1 MIPARIGVFLHDG
14 RLAVVALR
22 RGDRLEHFVVEE
34 AEDPAATLAAELRA
48 RGLGGGRV
56 RLGLDRRLAV
66 VKAIELPRTG
76 DSDVARMIRFD
87 LERHVPFP
95 PEDARFDWV
104 ELPSGPEEPRRVLV
118 AAAEARTVERLLA
131 LLAGAKRRPVA
142 LTVACHGLTALLPRA
157 LPTRRAV
164 WVHRHDGMADL
175 LFLESRT
182 LLVSRQ
188 VAAADVQGLAREIQR
203 SLPLVRW
210 SAAEDVWLSGDEAE
224 TARADLAGAL
234 GVPVSPPPY
243 AEAFVPLVAALPTE
257 REGAA
262 LLALAVAA
270 TPRNPVLNLLPVR
283 ARPWTPSREQLVT
296 AGVIVVTALLGL
308 GLALTHVIKRERYV
322 ARVTEEVRRLEP
334 DAKAVE
340 ALAAEL
346 TRKRRVV
353 SALELA
359 QASRIQALPAL
370 GELTETLPA
379 GAWLQSLV
387 MDRQGVELTG
397 QADEAS
403 SLIPLL
409 EASTRLE
416 RAEFTSPVTKTQNK
430 EQFRIRAA
438 WEASSEVRGKP

>member
-22 RGDRLEHFVVEE
+22 RGDRLEHFVVED
-34 AEDPAATLAAELRA
+34 AEDPAATFAAELRA

-76 DSDVARMIRFD
+76 DGDVARMVGFD

-104 ELPSGPEEPRRVLV
+104 ELPGGAEEPRRVLL
-118 AAAEARTVERLLA
+118 AAAEARTVERPLA
-131 LLAGAKRRPVA
+131 LLAGAKRRPAA
-142 LTVACHGLTALLPRA
+142 LTVACHGLTALLLRA
-157 LPTRRAV
+157 LPAHRAV
-164 WVHRHDGMADL
+164 WVHRHEGVADL
-175 LFLESRT
+175 LFLDSRT
-182 LLVSRQ
+182 LLTSRQ
-188 VAAADVQGLAREIQR
+188 VAATDVQALTREIQR

-210 SAAEDVWLSGDEAE
+210 SAADDVWLSGDDAQ
-224 TARADLAGAL
+224 TTRADLAGSL

-243 AEAFVPLVAALPTE
+243 ARAFVPLVAALPAE

-270 TPRNPVLNLLPVR
+270 TPRNPLLNLLPVR

-296 AGVIVVTALLGL
+296 AGVIVATALLGL
-308 GLALTHVIKRERYV
+308 GLAQAHVIKTERYL

-334 DAKAVE
+334 DAKAVD

-346 TRKRRVV
+346 ARKRRV
-353 SALELA
+353 
-359 QASRIQALPAL
+359 QI
-370 GELTETLPA
+370 G
-379 GAWLQSLV
+379 
-387 MDRQGVELTG
+387 
-397 QADEAS
+397 
-403 SLIPLL
+403 
-409 EASTRLE
+409 
-416 RAEFTSPVTKTQNK
+416 RAHV
-430 EQFRIRAA
+430 
-438 WEASSEVRGKP
+438 